1 MKRYLLIIPALMLA
15 AGCASNSTNDQA
27 RYDERHS
34 SQRTVDQSEGA
45 GTPRDT
51 RFTPEY
57 APAGAAGDSTQTGR
71 GQGTDSPG
79 TYVPGDPASGTPK

>member
-1 MKRYLLIIPALMLA
+1 MKRYLLIIPALTFA
-15 AGCASNSTNDQA
+15 VGCASNSTNDQA

-34 SQRTVDQSEGA
+34 SQRTVDQSLGA

-57 APAGAAGDSTQTGR
+57 APAGAAGDTTETGR
-71 GQGTDSPG
+71 GQGINQPG
-79 TYVPGDPASGTPK
+79 TYVPGDPVSGSPK